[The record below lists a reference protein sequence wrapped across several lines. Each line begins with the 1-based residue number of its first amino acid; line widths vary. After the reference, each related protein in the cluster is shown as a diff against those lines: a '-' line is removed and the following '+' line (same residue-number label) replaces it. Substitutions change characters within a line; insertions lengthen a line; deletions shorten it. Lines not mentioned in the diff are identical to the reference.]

1 MERRNL
7 AIVLALVGSAVGLV
21 LFLLPKTPT
30 AIVGSL
36 LALFAL
42 LFYPVIYLT
51 TSRTGLAVKESRS
64 QIIIAEGILL
74 ILVAVFGIYVWPQE
88 LQQIGV
94 ASTTPDREAGPATGL
109 SESSDNPLPQLL
121 PSRDAPELDSTNATP
136 KPSVTI
142 QQRSGAPNSPNT
154 AVIGDNNQVTVN
166 PDPAAPVI
174 TFFYDGNQRISRP
187 GRITDNPDNPAARA
201 FPRLQSSYDNQDWSL
216 LLSLCDDAI
225 LETPQW
231 LTPYLYKALAN
242 ANLGH
247 IAESVELLDYVK
259 KEAAGNRDYVLLIK
273 QANELREKIREVS
286 GR

>member
-1 MERRNL
+1 M
-7 AIVLALVGSAVGLV
+7 
-21 LFLLPKTPT
+21 
-30 AIVGSL
+30 
-36 LALFAL
+36 
-42 LFYPVIYLT
+42 
-51 TSRTGLAVKESRS
+51 
-64 QIIIAEGILL
+64 
-74 ILVAVFGIYVWPQE
+74 
-88 LQQIGV
+88 
-94 ASTTPDREAGPATGL
+94 
-109 SESSDNPLPQLL
+109 PQLL

-259 KEAAGNRDYVLLIK
+259 KEAAGNRDYDLLIK